1 MTQPSSAW
9 AVPGAL
15 AFVCPRYGT
24 EVLGGAETVVRE
36 MAERL
41 HARGL
46 PVEIL
51 TTCAV
56 DHHTWENTYAPG
68 MAYVNGILVHRF
80 PIERGDPKRQ
90 RALGDLIGAGVATSL
105 EEQETWL
112 NEGFRSAGLFHYL
125 MQHHDRYHTVVLTPY
140 MFWTTYACAQIA
152 PHKNVLRPCL
162 HDESFARLDIYKPIF
177 RDARGVIFNSDP
189 EAELARSL
197 FQLPENAE
205 VVGEGIDTPSDVDA
219 QRFRR
224 KYGIDGDFVLYAGRR
239 EWGKNVDVLA
249 EHFARYVN
257 RTRRDDLKLVLGGRG
272 EVRIPK
278 DVRHLVVDLGFLS
291 EQDKHDAYAAA
302 TVVCQP
308 SLWES
313 FSRLVLEAWGSGST
327 PVLAY
332 DGCEVTAHHV
342 RTSEGGLTYSDAT
355 SFEVALS
362 LLLERPELRDRMGGN
377 GHEYVVSRYRWDDV
391 IDHLVGSISTWA
403 AVDATRVSGAGRR
416 Q

>member
-1 MTQPSSAW
+1 VTENQAAW
-9 AVPGAL
+9 PVAGAL

-36 MAERL
+36 IAERL
-41 HARGL
+41 HARGYA
-46 PVEIL
+46 VEIL

-56 DHHTWENTYAPG
+56 DHHTWENHYAPG

-80 PIERGDPKRQ
+80 GVQRGNIKRQ
-90 RALGDLIGAGVATSL
+90 RALGELIGAGAATSL

-112 NEGFRSAGLFHYL
+112 NEGFRSSGLFHYL
-125 MQHHDRYHTVVLTPY
+125 LDHHDRYHTIILTPY

-162 HDESFARLDIYKPIF
+162 HDEVFARLDIYKPIF
-177 RDARGVIFNSDP
+177 RDARGIIFNTDP

-197 FQLPENAE
+197 FELPQHFE
-205 VVGEGIDTPSDVDA
+205 VVGEGIDVPTDVDPE
-219 QRFRR
+219 RFRR
-224 KYGIDGDFVLYAGRR
+224 KHGLDGEFVLYAGRR

-249 EHFARYVN
+249 EYFARYIH
-257 RTRRDDLKLVLGGRG
+257 RTSREDLKLVLIGRG
-272 EVRIPK
+272 EVKIPK
-278 DVRHLVVDLGFLS
+278 EIRHLVLDLGFVS
-291 EQDKHDAYAAA
+291 DQEKHDAHAAA

-313 FSRLVLEAWGSGST
+313 FSRLVMEAWIGGT

-332 DGCEVTAHHV
+332 DACEVTAHHV
-342 RTSEGGLTYSDAT
+342 RTSEGGLLYSDAT

-362 LLLERPELRDRMGGN
+362 LLLEQAELREQMGEN
-377 GHEYVVSRYRWDDV
+377 GREYVLARYRWNEV
-391 IDHLVGSISTWA
+391 IDHLAASISQWA
-403 AVDATRVSGAGRR
+403 LEDQKRLGASR
-416 Q
+416 